1 MSIQARLSWLSL
13 IVAGACYGLVGIVF
27 ALPTSDT
34 RVWRLAAWAISG
46 VIYIGHIVYERYWLR
61 SGLLTTAVHV
71 ALGVAVGGFVLAV
84 GANVH
89 AAMTPLHAAY
99 WRYRLALGAWPI
111 ITAGASVLV
120 VRLVALLVYRGL
132 VVTASA
138 ACCAA
143 HQNVGA
149 AVPCTT

>member
-46 VIYIGHIVYERYWLR
+46 VIYIGHIVYERYSLR

-84 GANVH
+84 VANGH
-89 AAMTPLHAAY
+89 AAMTPRHAAY
-99 WRYRLALGAWPI
+99 WRYRLALVAWPI
-111 ITAGASVLV
+111 ITAVPAF
-120 VRLVALLVYRGL
+120 LVALLVAWLLSRGWL
-132 VVTASA
+132 NRSPA
-138 ACCAA
+138 
-143 HQNVGA
+143 
-149 AVPCTT
+149 